1 MSAFVLGVTGGIGSG
16 KTAVTDCLSRW
27 GITVIDADVVART
40 VVEPGQPALD
50 AIVRRFGAAVLLPTG
65 ALNRAALRTV
75 VFSDPTARRDLEAI
89 THPAIRSGL
98 EAGLK
103 AATSPYAVLA
113 SPLLF
118 ESGQVAMVDRV
129 WVVDVPEATQRA
141 RAAQR
146 DGVSPEQIEAIMA
159 AQWPRA
165 DRLARA
171 DLVIDNQGSLE
182 TLHQHVQAAHEQLL
196 RTLAGAPS

>member
-27 GITVIDADVVART
+27 GITVVDADVVART
-40 VVEPGQPALD
+40 VVEPGQPTLD

-65 ALNRAALRTV
+65 ALNRAALRTL

-141 RAAQR
+141 
-146 DGVSPEQIEAIMA
+146 
-159 AQWPRA
+159 
-165 DRLARA
+165 
-171 DLVIDNQGSLE
+171 
-182 TLHQHVQAAHEQLL
+182 
-196 RTLAGAPS
+196 

>member
-27 GITVIDADVVART
+27 GITVVDADVVART
-40 VVEPGQPALD
+40 VVEPGQPALN
-50 AIVRRFGAAVLLPTG
+50 AIMRRFGAEVLLPTG
-65 ALNRAALRTV
+65 ALNRAALRAL

-89 THPAIRSGL
+89 THPAIRAGL

-182 TLHQHVQAAHEQLL
+182 TLQQLVQVAHEQLL

>member
-27 GITVIDADVVART
+27 GITVVDADVVART
-40 VVEPGQPALD
+40 VVEPGQPALN
-50 AIVRRFGAAVLLPTG
+50 AIMRRFGAEVLLPTG
-65 ALNRAALRTV
+65 ALNRAALRAL

-89 THPAIRSGL
+89 THPAIRTGL

-146 DGVSPEQIEAIMA
+146 DSVSPEQIEAIMA

-182 TLHQHVQAAHEQLL
+182 TLQQHVQAAHEQLL
-196 RTLAGAPS
+196 RTLAGTPS